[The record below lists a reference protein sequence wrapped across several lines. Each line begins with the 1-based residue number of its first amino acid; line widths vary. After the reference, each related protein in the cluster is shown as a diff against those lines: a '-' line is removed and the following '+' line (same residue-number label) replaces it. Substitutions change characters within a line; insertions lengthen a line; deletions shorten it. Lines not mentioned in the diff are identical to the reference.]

1 MLTRFAIIQFARAD
15 VGQCLA
21 VTFEG
26 TERAGLV
33 VLSADLHL
41 VADDRIADMRLLSA
55 WTRRKSLSNSEDR
68 VCHIRYHLLLS
79 RDSVNLACVPL
90 QIPN

>member
-21 VTFEG
+21 ATFEG
-26 TERAGLV
+26 SERAGLV

-41 VADDRIADMRLLSA
+41 VVDDRIADTPFFLLG
-55 WTRRKSLSNSEDR
+55 
-68 VCHIRYHLLLS
+68 
-79 RDSVNLACVPL
+79 
-90 QIPN
+90 

>member
-21 VTFEG
+21 ATFEG
-26 TERAGLV
+26 SERAGLV

-41 VADDRIADMRLLSA
+41 VADDRIAD
-55 WTRRKSLSNSEDR
+55 TPF
-68 VCHIRYHLLLS
+68 LLLG
-79 RDSVNLACVPL
+79 
-90 QIPN
+90 

>member
-1 MLTRFAIIQFARAD
+1 MSVMLTRFAIIQFARAD

-26 TERAGLV
+26 SERAGLV

-41 VADDRIADMRLLSA
+41 VVDDRIADAPFFLLG
-55 WTRRKSLSNSEDR
+55 
-68 VCHIRYHLLLS
+68 
-79 RDSVNLACVPL
+79 
-90 QIPN
+90 

>member
-1 MLTRFAIIQFARAD
+1 MSVMLTRFAIIQFARAD

-26 TERAGLV
+26 SEGAGLV

-41 VADDRIADMRLLSA
+41 AADDRVADTTYYLLG
-55 WTRRKSLSNSEDR
+55 
-68 VCHIRYHLLLS
+68 
-79 RDSVNLACVPL
+79 
-90 QIPN
+90 

>member
-26 TERAGLV
+26 SERAGLV

-41 VADDRIADMRLLSA
+41 VADDRIADAPFFLLG
-55 WTRRKSLSNSEDR
+55 
-68 VCHIRYHLLLS
+68 
-79 RDSVNLACVPL
+79 
-90 QIPN
+90 

>member
-21 VTFEG
+21 ATFEG
-26 TERAGLV
+26 SERAGLV

-41 VADDRIADMRLLSA
+41 VADDRIADIPFSA
-55 WTRRKSLSNSEDR
+55 RIRRKSLLNVKDR

-79 RDSVNLACVPL
+79 LSL
-90 QIPN
+90 IHI

>member
-1 MLTRFAIIQFARAD
+1 MSVMLTRFAIIQFARAD

-26 TERAGLV
+26 SEGAGLV

-41 VADDRIADMRLLSA
+41 VADDRIADTPFFLLG
-55 WTRRKSLSNSEDR
+55 
-68 VCHIRYHLLLS
+68 
-79 RDSVNLACVPL
+79 
-90 QIPN
+90 

>member
-26 TERAGLV
+26 SERADLV
-33 VLSADLHL
+33 VLSADLRL
-41 VADDRIADMRLLSA
+41 AADDRIADSPIFMLG
-55 WTRRKSLSNSEDR
+55 
-68 VCHIRYHLLLS
+68 
-79 RDSVNLACVPL
+79 
-90 QIPN
+90 

>member
-1 MLTRFAIIQFARAD
+1 MKVAIIQFARAD

-26 TERAGLV
+26 SERAGLV

-41 VADDRIADMRLLSA
+41 VADDRIAD
-55 WTRRKSLSNSEDR
+55 TPF
-68 VCHIRYHLLLS
+68 LLLG
-79 RDSVNLACVPL
+79 
-90 QIPN
+90 

>member
-21 VTFEG
+21 ATFEG
-26 TERAGLV
+26 SERAGLV

-41 VADDRIADMRLLSA
+41 VADDRIADTPFFCSDKEKVA
-55 WTRRKSLSNSEDR
+55 VEFKDQ

>member
-1 MLTRFAIIQFARAD
+1 MLTRFAIIQFARGD

-26 TERAGLV
+26 SERAGLV

-41 VADDRIADMRLLSA
+41 VADDRIADTPFFCSDKEKVAVEFKGSSVPHKISLAPQSGLCQLSLRP
-55 WTRRKSLSNSEDR
+55 TPDT
-68 VCHIRYHLLLS
+68 
-79 RDSVNLACVPL
+79 
-90 QIPN
+90 

>member
-26 TERAGLV
+26 SERAGLV

-41 VADDRIADMRLLSA
+41 AADDRIADTPFFLLG
-55 WTRRKSLSNSEDR
+55 
-68 VCHIRYHLLLS
+68 
-79 RDSVNLACVPL
+79 
-90 QIPN
+90 

>member
-26 TERAGLV
+26 SERAGLV

-41 VADDRIADMRLLSA
+41 VADDRIADTPFFCSDKEKVAVEFKGSSVPHKISLAPQSGLCQLSLRP
-55 WTRRKSLSNSEDR
+55 TSDT
-68 VCHIRYHLLLS
+68 
-79 RDSVNLACVPL
+79 
-90 QIPN
+90 

>member
-26 TERAGLV
+26 SERAGLV
-33 VLSADLHL
+33 VLSADLLL
-41 VADDRIADMRLLSA
+41 VVDDRIADAPFFLLG
-55 WTRRKSLSNSEDR
+55 
-68 VCHIRYHLLLS
+68 
-79 RDSVNLACVPL
+79 
-90 QIPN
+90 

>member
-21 VTFEG
+21 ATFEG
-26 TERAGLV
+26 SERAGLV

-41 VADDRIADMRLLSA
+41 VVDDRIAYTPLFLLG
-55 WTRRKSLSNSEDR
+55 
-68 VCHIRYHLLLS
+68 
-79 RDSVNLACVPL
+79 
-90 QIPN
+90 

>member
-15 VGQCLA
+15 VCQCLA

-26 TERAGLV
+26 SERAGLV

-41 VADDRIADMRLLSA
+41 VA
-55 WTRRKSLSNSEDR
+55 
-68 VCHIRYHLLLS
+68 
-79 RDSVNLACVPL
+79 ACPSPTEIQGTAAGVVVY
-90 QIPN
+90 Q

>member
-21 VTFEG
+21 ATFEG
-26 TERAGLV
+26 SERAGLV

-41 VADDRIADMRLLSA
+41 VADDRIADTPFFCSDKKKVAVECKGSGVPHKISLAPQSGLCQLSLRP
-55 WTRRKSLSNSEDR
+55 TPDT
-68 VCHIRYHLLLS
+68 
-79 RDSVNLACVPL
+79 
-90 QIPN
+90 

>member
-21 VTFEG
+21 VTLEG
-26 TERAGLV
+26 SERAGLV

-41 VADDRIADMRLLSA
+41 VVDDKVSDTPFFLL
-55 WTRRKSLSNSEDR
+55 R
-68 VCHIRYHLLLS
+68 
-79 RDSVNLACVPL
+79 
-90 QIPN
+90 

>member
-21 VTFEG
+21 ATFEG
-26 TERAGLV
+26 SERAGLV

-41 VADDRIADMRLLSA
+41 EVDDKVADTPFFCSG
-55 WTRRKSLSNSEDR
+55 K
-68 VCHIRYHLLLS
+68 
-79 RDSVNLACVPL
+79 
-90 QIPN
+90 